1 MTKRRTSKTW
11 LEDYLKFVENSESPI
26 SYHRWSAISLIA
38 GALQRRVYMKRGH
51 SLIYP
56 NMYIVLVGPS
66 GLSRKGEPIQI
77 ARTFLEQLNVAI
89 IPEDNSKES
98 IARDMHDCTN
108 NFTDQTTGRI
118 MTQAAVTC
126 FSEEMAVFCGYQNIG
141 LLSNMTNWYD
151 SRDKWERR
159 TKNQGIDEINGVCF
173 NFLSATDPSWLP
185 GILPKEA
192 IGGGFTS
199 RVIFVVEDRK
209 RKTIADPD
217 EFPADEYLRA
227 KLLADLEIVM
237 TLTGQ
242 MRFNR
247 GAKEIH
253 DKWYNREEQLM
264 QTGKHPISD
273 PFLHGYIA
281 RRETH
286 LRKLCMCLSASRDNN
301 LVVVEEDINRAVDML
316 EEIEPKMH
324 QVFKGMGTTK
334 YAAETQLVLE
344 LYAIEELFPEQM

>member
-1 MTKRRTSKTW
+1 
-11 LEDYLKFVENSESPI
+11 
-26 SYHRWSAISLIA
+26 
-38 GALQRRVYMKRGH
+38 
-51 SLIYP
+51 
-56 NMYIVLVGPS
+56 MYIVLVGPS

-98 IARDMHDCTN
+98 IAQDMHNFQN
-108 NFTDQTTGRI
+108 NFNDVTTGKI

-126 FSEEMAVFCGYQNIG
+126 FSEEMAVFCGYQNLG

-159 TKNQGIDEINGVCF
+159 TKNQGVDEINGVCF

-209 RKTIADPD
+209 LRTIADPD
-217 EFPADEYLRA
+217 KYPADEKLRA
-227 KLLADLEIVM
+227 SLLSDLEVIM
-237 TLTGQ
+237 TLTGE
-242 MRFNR
+242 MKFENKAR
-247 GAKEIH
+247 EIH
-253 DKWYNREEQLM
+253 DEWYEREEQLM
-264 QTGKHPISD
+264 QAGKHPISD
-273 PFLHGYIA
+273 PYLSGYIS

-286 LRKLCMCLSASRDNN
+286 LRKLCMCLSAARNHSR
-301 LVVVEEDINRAVDML
+301 LVLEEDIDGAIGML

-324 QVFKGMGTTK
+324 EVFKGMGTTK
-334 YAAETQLVLE
+334 YAAQTQSVLDLIRNRRVMTKAQVMNAMPRTVDGEVYKAVVEDLAARKLVKVGVMPDKITFIGE
-344 LYAIEELFPEQM
+344 RDSEES

>member
-1 MTKRRTSKTW
+1 
-11 LEDYLKFVENSESPI
+11 
-26 SYHRWSAISLIA
+26 
-38 GALQRRVYMKRGH
+38 MKRGH

-98 IARDMHDCTN
+98 IAQDMHNFQN
-108 NFTDQTTGRI
+108 NFTDVTTGRI

-159 TKNQGIDEINGVCF
+159 TKNQGVDEINGVCF

-209 RKTIADPD
+209 LRTIADPD
-217 EFPADEYLRA
+217 EFPADEKLRA
-227 KLLADLEIVM
+227 RLLSDLEIVM

-242 MRFNR
+242 FRFDKD
-247 GAKEIH
+247 AKQIH
-253 DKWYNREEQLM
+253 DSWYIEEERLVQA
-264 QTGKHPISD
+264 GKHPISD
-273 PFLHGYIA
+273 PYLNGYIA

-286 LRKLCMCLSASRDNN
+286 LRKLCMCLSAARDNG
-301 LVVVEEDINRAVDML
+301 LHVVAEDINRAISML
-316 EEIEPKMH
+316 EEVEPKMH

-334 YAAETQLVLE
+334 YAAETQFVLDLVRNRGTISQAEVMNKYPRTIDAVVYGAVVEDLTARKLVKSLLSPNRIQYVKE
-344 LYAIEELFPEQM
+344 